1 MTETSSRLPL
11 EILLVEDNPADVRI
25 AREALKAAGF
35 AHRLNV
41 VMDGEEAL
49 DFLLRRGAH
58 AGAPHP
64 DLVLLDLKLPRLDGL
79 QVLQRVRANPA
90 TRRLPVVILTSSKEQ
105 RDLVDGYDLGVNS
118 YIRKPVDFQ
127 EFVVAVR
134 RLGLYWLLLNQPP
147 PHPPT

>member
-49 DFLLRRGAH
+49 DFLLRRGVH
-58 AGAPHP
+58 AGAPQP

-79 QVLQRVRANPA
+79 AVLRVLRAQHA
-90 TRRLPVVILTSSKEQ
+90 RRTLVVVLTGSSLRDDRTRAQELAADLFVTKPVGLDAYVAEMRRF
-105 RDLVDGYDLGVNS
+105 RDLALAG
-118 YIRKPVDFQ
+118 
-127 EFVVAVR
+127 
-134 RLGLYWLLLNQPP
+134 
-147 PHPPT
+147 

>member
-1 MTETSSRLPL
+1 MSETPSRLPL

-49 DFLLRRGAH
+49 DFLLRRGVH
-58 AGAPHP
+58 AGAPQP

-79 QVLQRVRANPA
+79 AVLRVLRAHHA
-90 TRRLPVVILTSSKEQ
+90 RRTLVVVLTGSSLRDDRTRAQELAADLFVTKPVGLDAYVAEMRRF
-105 RDLVDGYDLGVNS
+105 RDLALAG
-118 YIRKPVDFQ
+118 
-127 EFVVAVR
+127 
-134 RLGLYWLLLNQPP
+134 
-147 PHPPT
+147 